1 VSAAETGSET
11 EKDRMNATDA
21 SAPASTAKAVKCLV
35 WDLDNTLWQGTLL
48 EDGEVALSERIREV
62 VKALD
67 ERGILQAVASKND
80 YDHAWERLEKLG
92 IAEYFV
98 LPQIG
103 WGPKSESV
111 RRIAD
116 RLNFTLDTIAF
127 VDDQPAERA
136 EVAHHLPVVRC
147 YPAEQASE
155 LASLPEFSPVVTAD
169 SRRRREMYRAGFSR
183 EAAREEFAGP
193 DEEFLR
199 TLGLEMTIRRATE
212 PDLDRVEEL
221 TLRTS
226 QMNATGVHYGHEQLR
241 ALLADRTHEVL
252 VVQLRDRFG
261 DHGAVGIVLLE
272 RHPGAWLL
280 RLLATSCRVVSFGA
294 GAVLLRWLIDEAARS
309 GVQLLA
315 DFRRTER
322 NRMMEVAYRFA
333 GFTPFEGERS
343 AILPGEAGAA
353 GGEGVELLHIEPAR
367 QDPPTTMRLDAPDL
381 GAPGAA
387 GEADGD

>member
-1 VSAAETGSET
+1 
-11 EKDRMNATDA
+11 MNEADA
-21 SAPASTAKAVKCLV
+21 STPPGPAKAVKCLV
-35 WDLDNTLWQGTLL
+35 WDLDNTLWNGTLL
-48 EDGEVALSERIREV
+48 EDGEVTLPERIREV

-67 ERGILQAVASKND
+67 ERGILQSVASKND
-80 YDHAWERLEKLG
+80 HDHAWARLEKLG

-98 LPQIG
+98 LPRIG
-103 WGPKSESV
+103 WGPKSESL

-116 RLNFTLDTIAF
+116 QLNFALDTIAF

-136 EVAHHLPVVRC
+136 EVAHYLPAVRC
-147 YPAEQASE
+147 YPAEQAVE
-155 LASLPEFSPVVTAD
+155 LASLPEFSPVVTVD
-169 SRRRREMYRAGFSR
+169 SRRRREMYQAGFRR
-183 EAAREEFAGP
+183 ETAREEFAGP

-199 TLGLEMTIRRATE
+199 TLALEMTIRRAVE
-212 PDLDRVEEL
+212 PDLARVEEL

-226 QMNATGVHYGHEQLR
+226 QMNATGVHYGDEHLR
-241 ALLADRTHEVL
+241 ALLTDPRHEVL

-272 RHPGAWLL
+272 RHAGAWLL

-294 GAVLLRWLIDEAARS
+294 GAVLLRWLVDEAARS
-309 GVQLLA
+309 GVRLFA

-333 GFTPFEGERS
+333 GFAPYEGERS
-343 AILPGEAGAA
+343 DVLRGEADAA
-353 GGEGVELLHIEPAR
+353 DHEGVELLHIEPVR

-381 GAPGAA
+381 GTARPA
-387 GEADGD
+387 GEVGRD